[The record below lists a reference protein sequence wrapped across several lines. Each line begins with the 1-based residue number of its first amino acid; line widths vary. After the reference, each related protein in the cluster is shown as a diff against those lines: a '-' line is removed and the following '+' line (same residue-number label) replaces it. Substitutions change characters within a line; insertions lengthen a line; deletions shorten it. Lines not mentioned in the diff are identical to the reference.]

1 MQFTLNQDQQ
11 KAADLFFDLLVD
23 DHKKEMVLTS
33 PPGCGKTYLT
43 QYFQMEGIKQYNDLC
58 KILNIIPKYYQCDI
72 YTCATTNKAA
82 NVLGE
87 AIKKE
92 IPTIHS
98 LLGLKVMNDFETGTT
113 RLEITNAW
121 KVWTDTIF
129 IIDECSMIDKE
140 LYDYIKKAAG
150 KGCKIIYVGD
160 KNQLVPVKSGI
171 SPVFTN
177 NIPTVELTQIMRF
190 GNIPA
195 LIDLEEQL
203 RDTVKTGIF
212 KPIQLVPGVI
222 DLYDNQA
229 MEASIRS
236 TFINPDNESRIATY
250 TNNRSILYNSFIRAD
265 VRNYKNIYEVGEHF
279 ISTTNCH
286 ITSKKMLHV
295 EDEIIINKIATTP
308 TEIQLTPA
316 ASYKAY
322 RAEVI
327 TPYGGKFTLNL
338 PVNILQ
344 VRDHIK
350 FFGKAKNWTSYFYL
364 KDWVPDLRPRD
375 SCTIHKIQGTT
386 LDSVYIDLSDLSTC
400 RNPDTAA
407 RLLYV
412 ACTRAKNHIIFYG
425 NLAKKYGGLIK

>member
-43 QYFQMEGIKQYNDLC
+43 QYFQIEGIKQYNDLC
-58 KILNIIPKYYQCDI
+58 KILNIIPKYSQYDI

-87 AIKKE
+87 AINKE

-171 SPVFTN
+171 SPVFTS

-250 TNNRSILYNSFIRAD
+250 TNNRSIYN
-265 VRNYKNIYEVGEHF
+265 N
-279 ISTTNCH
+279 
-286 ITSKKMLHV
+286 SK
-295 EDEIIINKIATTP
+295 
-308 TEIQLTPA
+308 
-316 ASYKAY
+316 
-322 RAEVI
+322 
-327 TPYGGKFTLNL
+327 
-338 PVNILQ
+338 
-344 VRDHIK
+344 
-350 FFGKAKNWTSYFYL
+350 
-364 KDWVPDLRPRD
+364 
-375 SCTIHKIQGTT
+375 
-386 LDSVYIDLSDLSTC
+386 
-400 RNPDTAA
+400 
-407 RLLYV
+407 
-412 ACTRAKNHIIFYG
+412 
-425 NLAKKYGGLIK
+425 